1 MHLFRRRNPTPPAVP
16 KPTPRDWIGGVK
28 VNHPDLLHHA
38 TARVAVPRALNAP
51 GRSSR

>member
-1 MHLFRRRNPTPPAVP
+1 MHLFRRRKPALPAAP
-16 KPTPRDWIGGVK
+16 KPAPRGWIGGVK

-38 TARVAVPRALNAP
+38 TARVAVTRALNAP